1 MSRCRSYGCL
11 GRAPRPLQSAL
22 DTTRAANSTAAAWL
36 PAAMCIAALGP
47 CRHRQKR
54 HPGAAGAGV
63 GGALHEAARLD
74 PGSHRRKRQR
84 VVSPKS
90 LTSALAG
97 ATEVQTRRPP
107 AKAGVLRKRKPK
119 LKPKPKLCS
128 GTTPRLNTTRGRPAA
143 KAVSVPIATHRAY
156 ASVQYGVTRY
166 GPTSS
171 TTQHI
176 LHKSHHIRG
185 RTHTSR
191 PSPLSK
197 STDRARAVETVIA
210 PCVMCQQM
218 QNVSGARASMRCVRP
233 QRHDARADSPLRPF
247 PCV

>member
-107 AKAGVLRKRKPK
+107 AKAGVLRKRKRKLKLK

-156 ASVQYGVTRY
+156 ASVYSMASPAMDRRAAQLS
-166 GPTSS
+166 TSFTKAITFAAALTPAVPPLLANRLIVPAQS
-171 TTQHI
+171 KQ
-176 LHKSHHIRG
+176 S
-185 RTHTSR
+185 SR
-191 PSPLSK
+191 
-197 STDRARAVETVIA
+197 RA
-210 PCVMCQQM
+210 
-218 QNVSGARASMRCVRP
+218 
-233 QRHDARADSPLRPF
+233 
-247 PCV
+247 